1 MLPEFAVEPVMAQRT
16 HRAKQRPPIR
26 VGVAPIFS
34 TWIYECIDGPA
45 RLLRGLESLA
55 HELMQHE
62 ANATTRTN
70 QGGWHYA
77 FDLFQL
83 DAPPVA
89 ELRDR
94 MEQHVQAFL
103 NHVRRV
109 ERRNKDRFR
118 LQGWIN
124 VNRAG
129 DRNLLHS
136 HPGSLLSSAYYVK
149 VPRRMKG
156 GEIVFRDPR
165 GPAVA
170 MYETPGIELPWV
182 GSGLGIPFVPEP
194 GKLLLFPSWLEHHV
208 EPFEGDGER
217 ISLSFNVTNP

>member
-1 MLPEFAVEPVMAQRT
+1 MRRT
-16 HRAKQRPPIR
+16 KEQLRIR
-26 VGVAPIFS
+26 VGVVPVFS
-34 TWIYECIDGPA
+34 TWIYECSDGPVG
-45 RLLRGLESLA
+45 LLRGLESLA
-55 HELMQHE
+55 HELMKNA

-83 DAPPVA
+83 DAPVVA
-89 ELRDR
+89 RFRER

-103 NHVRRV
+103 DHVRRA
-109 ERRNKDRFR
+109 ERRHKDRFR

-129 DRNLLHS
+129 DTNLLHS
-136 HPGSLLSSAYYVK
+136 HPGSFLSSAYYVK

-156 GEIVFRDPR
+156 GELVFRDPR

-182 GSGLGIPFVPEP
+182 GSGLGIPFVPSP

-208 EPFEGDGER
+208 NAFEGPGER
-217 ISLSFNVTNP
+217 ISISFNVTNP

>member
-1 MLPEFAVEPVMAQRT
+1 VRRT
-16 HRAKQRPPIR
+16 KEQLRIR
-26 VGVAPIFS
+26 VGVVPVFS
-34 TWIYECIDGPA
+34 TWIYECSDGPVD
-45 RLLRGLESLA
+45 LLRGLEKLT
-55 HELMQHE
+55 HELMKNT

-83 DAPPVA
+83 DAPLVA
-89 ELRDR
+89 RFRER

-103 NHVRRV
+103 DHVRRA
-109 ERRNKDRFR
+109 ERRRKDRFR

-136 HPGSLLSSAYYVK
+136 HPGSFLSSAYYVK

-156 GEIVFRDPR
+156 GELVFRDPR
-165 GPAVA
+165 GAAVA
-170 MYETPGIELPWV
+170 MYETPGIALPWV
-182 GSGLGIPFVPEP
+182 GSGLGIPFAPSP

-208 EPFEGDGER
+208 EAFEGPGER
-217 ISLSFNVTNP
+217 ISISFNVTNP

>member
-1 MLPEFAVEPVMAQRT
+1 MP
-16 HRAKQRPPIR
+16 RPKSRRPIR
-26 VGVAPIFS
+26 VGVVPVFS

-45 RLLRGLESLA
+45 HLLRGLESLA
-55 HELMQHE
+55 HELMKKE
-62 ANATTRTN
+62 ANAMTRTN

-83 DAPPVA
+83 DAPVVT
-89 ELRDR
+89 ELRER

-103 NHVRRV
+103 DHVRRSD
-109 ERRNKDRFR
+109 RRRKDRFR

-129 DRNLLHS
+129 HRNLLHS
-136 HPGSLLSSAYYVK
+136 HPGSFLSSAYYVK
-149 VPRRMKG
+149 VPRGMKG
-156 GEIVFRDPR
+156 GELVFRDPR

-170 MYETPGIELPWV
+170 MYETPEIGLPWV
-182 GSGLGIPFVPEP
+182 GSGLGLPFVPSP

-208 EPFEGDGER
+208 EAFEGPGER
-217 ISLSFNVTNP
+217 ISISFNVTNP

>member
-1 MLPEFAVEPVMAQRT
+1 MQRT
-16 HRAKQRPPIR
+16 KARTPIR
-26 VGVAPIFS
+26 VGVVPVFS
-34 TWIYECIDGPA
+34 TWIYECSDGPVG
-45 RLLRGLESLA
+45 LLRGLESLA
-55 HELMQHE
+55 HELMKNA

-70 QGGWHYA
+70 QGGWHSA
-77 FDLFQL
+77 FDLFEL
-83 DAPPVA
+83 DTPVVA
-89 ELRDR
+89 RFRER
-94 MEQHVQAFL
+94 MQQHVQAFL
-103 NHVRRV
+103 DHVRRAD
-109 ERRNKDRFR
+109 RRRKDRFR

-129 DRNLLHS
+129 DTNLLHS

-156 GEIVFRDPR
+156 GELVFRDPR

-182 GSGLGIPFVPEP
+182 GSGLGIPFVPSA

-208 EPFEGDGER
+208 RPFEGPGER
-217 ISLSFNVTNP
+217 ISISFNVTNP

>member
-1 MLPEFAVEPVMAQRT
+1 VTDGTPTTKRK
-16 HRAKQRPPIR
+16 RPIR
-26 VGVAPIFS
+26 VGVVPIFS

-45 RLLRGLESLA
+45 SLLRGLERLT
-55 HELMQHE
+55 HELMQDD

-77 FDLFQL
+77 SDLFQL
-83 DAPPVA
+83 DAPVVA

-103 NHVRRV
+103 HHVRRAG
-109 ERRNKDRFR
+109 RRQRDRFR

-129 DRNLLHS
+129 DTNRLHS
-136 HPGSLLSSAYYVK
+136 HPGSFLSSAYYVK

-170 MYETPGIELPWV
+170 MYETPEIGLPWV
-182 GSGLGIPFVPEP
+182 GSGLGIPFVPAP

-208 EPFEGDGER
+208 APFQGPGER
-217 ISLSFNVTNP
+217 ISIAFNATNP